1 MMNKSLSNLKWDDKM
16 RRMIKSVQD
25 SYMYVAVPDVPELS
39 KECIHLGGERVT
51 IGERQGRSKILI
63 PVPSRGLRD
72 NCALIRLIKEYSN
85 RGVLKRVDIT
95 CSTDKTNPSELTQ
108 LGTITPN
115 IVSNNCSKPRDC
127 VIKTYSGRCPEYDL
141 VYRAANLADSH
152 K

>member
-1 MMNKSLSNLKWDDKM
+1 
-16 RRMIKSVQD
+16 MIKSVQD
-25 SYMYVAVPDVPELS
+25 SYMFVVIPDNPDIS

-85 RGVLKRVDIT
+85 RGVLERVDIV
-95 CSTDKTNPSELTQ
+95 CSTEKIKPSELTQ

-115 IVSNNCSKPRDC
+115 NIISNRSKPRDC